1 MTSSINI
8 YSEYVDEKMT
18 GFSFVW
24 IVVFSIFLFHNSKA
38 RILISVPSIRI
49 PLGTSYLSVMCIDFS
64 HHHEYGFELILQFR
78 QNKTNE
84 WETIVKANRFGSFL
98 TSKSTDIETRLL
110 RNRRCDYYMS
120 ECMIDARISIH
131 LKTCKDDPYPSFRC
145 QIIDGTYTIDS
156 SREVQLE
163 ITGNPTY
170 IDSPSIV
177 NPLTSKVFELGEV
190 LQLQCTGEKDFRT
203 QTDTDIRWCKSVSG
217 QYQVIS
223 LQDTP
228 QTQIVSQREDGCT
241 YVQKSEIFYHITEE
255 DNDLDIMCELEYIK
269 NSKICGKG
277 RFNSTLR
284 ISTHLKGDG
293 WTLSPV
299 MIYNEDSMLNAQNI
313 TVEGIGNT
321 VQLICVGSNTNQTDS
336 IMEEM
341 MWCIRKKNTTEWK
354 PVVLQE
360 NKLETVINSSGK
372 IRIYSKVTYQC
383 GSGVISSNVSLQI
396 NPSESEGQYYLK
408 KREKVEPERRE
419 AWLAVTLIISV
430 TLLVVI
436 LLLVTVLLKLAHR
449 KGGLSLFGFVIK
461 RESKQIVTGPNE
473 NYTNTEFNRDHSPEE
488 IARDFYQIQHSS
500 STSNESGNTYEM
512 NFNPDKQPTYEEMNK
527 NDDPKEEYENL
538 SF

>member
-1 MTSSINI
+1 MI
-8 YSEYVDEKMT
+8 YAE
-18 GFSFVW
+18 
-24 IVVFSIFLFHNSKA
+24 
-38 RILISVPSIRI
+38 
-49 PLGTSYLSVMCIDFS
+49 
-64 HHHEYGFELILQFR
+64 
-78 QNKTNE
+78 
-84 WETIVKANRFGSFL
+84 
-98 TSKSTDIETRLL
+98 
-110 RNRRCDYYMS
+110 
-120 ECMIDARISIH
+120 ISIH

-145 QIIDGTYTIDS
+145 QIIDGTNTIDS
-156 SREVQLE
+156 SEEVQLE
-163 ITGNPTY
+163 ITGNPKY
-170 IDSPSIV
+170 IDSPSIIF
-177 NPLTSKVFELGEV
+177 PLTSKAFELGEV

-293 WTLSPV
+293 WTLSPI
-299 MIYNEDSMLNAQNI
+299 MIYNEDSMLNSQNI
-313 TVEGIGNT
+313 TLEGIGNT

-336 IMEEM
+336 IMEGM
-341 MWCIRKKNTTEWK
+341 MWCIRKTNNTEWT
-354 PVVLQE
+354 PIVLQE

-372 IRIYSKVTYQC
+372 IRIYSKVTYHLIGLEKSIDIMCQISSSPKC

-408 KREKVEPERRE
+408 QREIVEPERTE

-436 LLLVTVLLKLAHR
+436 LVLATVLLKRAHR

-488 IARDFYQIQHSS
+488 ISRDIYQIQHSS
-500 STSNESGNTYEM
+500 STANGSGNTYEM
-512 NFNPDKQPTYEEMNK
+512 HLNPDKQPTYEEITK
-527 NDDPKEEYENL
+527 NAGRKEEYENL